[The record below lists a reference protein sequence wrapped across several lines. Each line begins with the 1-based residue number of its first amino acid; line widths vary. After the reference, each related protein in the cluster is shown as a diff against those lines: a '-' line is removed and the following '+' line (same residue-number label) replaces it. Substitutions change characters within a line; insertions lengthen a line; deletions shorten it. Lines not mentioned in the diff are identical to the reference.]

1 MPSEPDKA
9 KRWRP
14 RPWHSCPGCG
24 TNRNSQRAPCDEC
37 GWPNKSN
44 PTSALLDHQRT
55 PRRIQFHLRSLFICV
70 SIACVVFAIVGRFG
84 IDGFVE
90 RLELAFLVALPFL
103 PLIEFYYW
111 WKQNDMDKM

>member
-1 MPSEPDKA
+1 
-9 KRWRP
+9 
-14 RPWHSCPGCG
+14 
-24 TNRNSQRAPCDEC
+24 
-37 GWPNKSN
+37 
-44 PTSALLDHQRT
+44 
-55 PRRIQFHLRSLFICV
+55 
-70 SIACVVFAIVGRFG
+70 VFAIVGRFG